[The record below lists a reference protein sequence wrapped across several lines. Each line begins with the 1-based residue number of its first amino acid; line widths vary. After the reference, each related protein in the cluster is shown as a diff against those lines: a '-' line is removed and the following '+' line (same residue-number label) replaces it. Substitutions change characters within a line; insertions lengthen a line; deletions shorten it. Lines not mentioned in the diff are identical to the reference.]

1 MSKIYWAADSTV
13 KENNFTTFPQTGM
26 GQGLGLYLKKE
37 VTICNHAENGR
48 STKSFLDESR
58 LATIYNEIREG
69 DFLFIQFGHND
80 EKREDPNRFT
90 EAFGEYQEN
99 LERFVNAARNR
110 KAIPVFITPLTRRL
124 FADDSHLKD
133 GIHED
138 YPEAMEQMAKRLD
151 VPLIDLYTMSRELI
165 ESIGQEKS
173 KTYFMNLEP
182 GDYKNY
188 PDGLEDNT
196 HLQYEG
202 AVAFAGLV
210 AKGLKELGGIY
221 ADLLLDPDSLDK

>member
-1 MSKIYWAADSTV
+1 MCKIYWAADSTV
-13 KENNFTTFPQTGM
+13 KENNYTTFPQTGI
-26 GQGLGLYLKKE
+26 GQGLRLYLKQDIS
-37 VTICNHAENGR
+37 ICNHAENGR
-48 STKSFLDESR
+48 STKSFIDELR
-58 LATIYNEIREG
+58 LAAIEKDIREG

-110 KAIPVFITPLTRRL
+110 KAYPVFITPLTRRL
-124 FADDSHLKD
+124 FADDNHLKD
-133 GIHED
+133 AIHES
-138 YPEAMEQMAKRLD
+138 YPEAMSQVAKRLD

-173 KTYFMNLEP
+173 KSYFMNLKP

-196 HLQYEG
+196 HLQYDG

-210 AKGLKELGGIY
+210 AQGLKRLGGIY
-221 ADLLLDPDSLDK
+221 GNLLLDPENLDD